1 MLNFEYKGISQGKY
15 VEGEIEALNN
25 AEAAHKLKD
34 KKVIITKL
42 KETKKKKVVTKKEK
56 TSFSFGTGIK
66 PQEILIFCKQFAT
79 MLRAGLPVLNTL
91 DMLEGQTS
99 RPPMKK
105 VISTIKKDLE
115 SGNALSKCFEKH
127 TKIFDTVVV
136 NLIKAGEASGKLD
149 TFLQKIVTN
158 LEKREKIKSQIKSA
172 LFYPGVLFSVAI
184 LVTVFMLM
192 NVVPT
197 FVNMYEGMG
206 MADDLPTPTAV
217 IMSMSEFV
225 RSSGGFFLLVFIISF
240 VFGFKFLIKKNYE
253 VRKNWH
259 RIMMKLPIFGNLIRK
274 SILAKVSL
282 VLGNLNQAGVDL
294 IESIDIAKSV
304 TDNVIVVE
312 ALERIKKGVFSG
324 ETLADLFNKEKIFPP
339 TFSQL
344 ISVGEQTGSL
354 DEMFGSVA
362 LYYEE
367 EFDVAVANLASL
379 IEPIMIVFMG
389 ITIGGL
395 MLAMYAPIFNV
406 GAIIGWLLVIL
417 GLIKIID
424 LFEDNLHNNKNI
436 KTLMRI

>member
-1 MLNFEYKGISQGKY
+1 MLNFEYKGISLGKY

-25 AEAAHKLKD
+25 AEAAHKLKEQ
-34 KKVIITKL
+34 KVIITKL
-42 KETKKKKVVTKKEK
+42 KEAKKKKVVTKKEK
-56 TSFSFGTGIK
+56 MSFSFGTGIK
-66 PQEILIFCKQFAT
+66 PQEIMIFCKQFAT

-91 DMLEGQTS
+91 EMLEGQTS
-99 RPPMKK
+99 GLPMKK
-105 VISTIKKDLE
+105 VIQTIKKDLE

-149 TFLQKIVTN
+149 TFLQKIVIN

-184 LVTVFMLM
+184 LVTIFMLM

-206 MADDLPTPTAV
+206 MADELPTPTAV
-217 IMSMSEFV
+217 IMAMSEFV
-225 RSSGGFFLLVFIISF
+225 RSSGGFFLLVFIVSF
-240 VFGFKFLIKKNYE
+240 VFGLKFLIRKNYE

-259 RIMMKLPIFGNLIRK
+259 RVVMKLPIFGNLIQK

-312 ALERIKKGVFSG
+312 ALENIKKGVFSG
-324 ETLADLFNKEKIFPP
+324 ESLTELFNKEKIFPT

-354 DEMFGSVA
+354 DEMFGSIA
-362 LYYEE
+362 IYYEE

-406 GAIIGWLLVIL
+406 GAIIG
-417 GLIKIID
+417 
-424 LFEDNLHNNKNI
+424 
-436 KTLMRI
+436 

>member
-225 RSSGGFFLLVFIISF
+225 RSSGGFFLLVFIIFF

-324 ETLADLFNKEKIFPP
+324 ETLTDLFNKEKIFPP

>member
-25 AEAAHKLKD
+25 AEAAHKLKEQ
-34 KKVIITKL
+34 KVIITKL
-42 KETKKKKVVTKKEK
+42 KEVKKKKVVTKKEK

-91 DMLEGQTS
+91 EMLEGQTK

-105 VISTIKKDLE
+105 VIQTIKKDLE
-115 SGNALSKCFEKH
+115 SGNALSKCFDKH
-127 TKIFDTVVV
+127 PKIFDTVVV

-149 TFLQKIVTN
+149 TFLQKIVIN

-172 LFYPGVLFSVAI
+172 LFYPAVLFSVAM

-197 FVNMYEGMG
+197 FVDMYENMGMG
-206 MADDLPTPTAV
+206 DDLPTPTAV

-225 RSSGGFFLLVFIISF
+225 RSSGGLFLLIFIILF
-240 VFGFKFLIKKNYE
+240 IVGFKYLISKNYN
-253 VRKNWH
+253 VKKGWH
-259 RIMMKLPIFGNLIRK
+259 QIMLKLPIFGNLINK

-304 TDNVIVVE
+304 TDNVVVIE
-312 ALERIKKGVFSG
+312 ALENIKKGVFSG
-324 ETLADLFNKEKIFPP
+324 ESLTDLFNKEKIFPA
-339 TFSQL
+339 TFTQL

-362 LYYEE
+362 IYYEE

-406 GAIIGWLLVIL
+406 GAVIG
-417 GLIKIID
+417 
-424 LFEDNLHNNKNI
+424 
-436 KTLMRI
+436 

>member
-25 AEAAHKLKD
+25 AEAAHILKD

-42 KETKKKKVVTKKEK
+42 KEAKKKKAVVKQEK

-66 PQEILIFCKQFAT
+66 AQEILIFCKQFAT

-91 DMLEGQTS
+91 EMLEDQTT

-105 VISTIKKDLE
+105 VIQTIKKDLE

-127 TKIFDTVVV
+127 PKIFDTVVV

-149 TFLQKIVTN
+149 TFLQKIVVS

-206 MADDLPTPTAV
+206 MGDDLPTPTAV

-225 RSSGGFFLLVFIISF
+225 RSSGGFFLLIFIISF
-240 VFGFKFLIKKNYE
+240 IFGFKFLISKNYNIKK
-253 VRKNWH
+253 VWH
-259 RIMMKLPIFGNLIRK
+259 KIMLKLPVFGNLINK

-304 TDNVIVVE
+304 TDNVIVIE
-312 ALERIKKGVFSG
+312 ALENIKKGVFSG
-324 ETLADLFNKEKIFPP
+324 ETLTDLFNKEKIFPP

-362 LYYEE
+362 IYYEE

-406 GAIIGWLLVIL
+406 GAII
-417 GLIKIID
+417 
-424 LFEDNLHNNKNI
+424 N
-436 KTLMRI
+436 

>member
-1 MLNFEYKGISQGKY
+1 MLNFEYKGISYGKY

-25 AEAAHKLKD
+25 AEAAHKLKEQ
-34 KKVIITKL
+34 KVIITKL
-42 KETKKKKVVTKKEK
+42 KEAKKKKAVVKKEK
-56 TSFSFGTGIK
+56 KSFSFGTGIK
-66 PQEILIFCKQFAT
+66 AQEILIFCKQFAT

-91 DMLEGQTS
+91 EMLEGQTT

-105 VISTIKKDLE
+105 VIQTIKKDLE

-127 TKIFDTVVV
+127 PKIFDTVVV

-149 TFLQKIVTN
+149 TFLQKIVVS

-206 MADDLPTPTAV
+206 MGDDLPTPTAV

-225 RSSGGFFLLVFIISF
+225 RSSGGLFLLIFIILF
-240 VFGFKFLIKKNYE
+240 VVGFKYLMTKNYN
-253 VRKNWH
+253 VKKAWH
-259 RIMMKLPIFGNLIRK
+259 KTMLKLPVFGNLINK

-304 TDNVIVVE
+304 TDNVVVIE
-312 ALERIKKGVFSG
+312 SLENIKKGVFSG
-324 ETLADLFNKEKIFPP
+324 ETLTDLFGKEKIFPP

-362 LYYEE
+362 IYYEE

-406 GAIIGWLLVIL
+406 GAII
-417 GLIKIID
+417 
-424 LFEDNLHNNKNI
+424 N
-436 KTLMRI
+436 

>member
-1 MLNFEYKGISQGKY
+1 MINFAYKGISLGKY

-25 AEAAHKLKD
+25 TEAAHKLKEQ
-34 KKVIITKL
+34 KVIITNL
-42 KETKKKKVVTKKEK
+42 KESKKKVPFVKKER
-56 TSFSFGTGIK
+56 TPITFGTGIK
-66 PQEILIFCKQFAT
+66 AQEILIFCKQFGT

-91 DMLEGQTS
+91 EMLEGQTK

-105 VISTIKKDLE
+105 VIQTIKKDLE

-127 TKIFDTVVV
+127 PKVFDTVVV

-149 TFLQKIVTN
+149 TFLTKIVIN

-184 LVTVFMLM
+184 LVTIFMLT

-206 MADDLPTPTAV
+206 MSDDLPTPTAV
-217 IMSMSEFV
+217 IMAMSEFV
-225 RSSGGFFLLVFIISF
+225 SSWKGVFLLIFLILF
-240 VFGFKFLIKKNYE
+240 VVGFKFLISKNY
-253 VRKNWH
+253 KIKKKWH
-259 RIMMKLPIFGNLIRK
+259 QVMLKLPIFGNLINK

-304 TDNVIVVE
+304 TDNVVIIE
-312 ALERIKKGVFSG
+312 ALENIKKGVFSG
-324 ETLADLFNKEKIFPP
+324 RSLTELFNKETIFPA
-339 TFSQL
+339 TFTQL

-354 DEMFGSVA
+354 DEMFTSIA
-362 LYYEE
+362 IYYEE
-367 EFDVAVANLASL
+367 EFDVAVSNLASL

-406 GAIIGWLLVIL
+406 GAIIG
-417 GLIKIID
+417 
-424 LFEDNLHNNKNI
+424 
-436 KTLMRI
+436 

>member
-1 MLNFEYKGISQGKY
+1 MLNFQYKGISQGKY

-25 AEAAHKLKD
+25 AEAAHKLKE

-42 KETKKKKVVTKKEK
+42 QEAKKKKVVTKKEK
-56 TSFSFGTGIK
+56 TSFTFGTGVK
-66 PQEILIFCKQFAT
+66 AQEILIFCKQFAT
-79 MLRAGLPVLNTL
+79 MMRAGLPVLNTL
-91 DMLEGQTS
+91 EMLEGQTK

-105 VISTIKKDLE
+105 IIQTIKKDLE
-115 SGNALSKCFEKH
+115 SGNSLAKCFEKH
-127 TKIFDTVVV
+127 PKIFDTVVV

-149 TFLQKIVTN
+149 TFLQKIVIN

-184 LVTVFMLM
+184 MVTVFMLM

-197 FVNMYEGMG
+197 FVDMYENMG
-206 MADDLPTPTAV
+206 MKDDLPTPTAV

-225 RSSGGFFLLVFIISF
+225 RSSGGLFLLIFIILS
-240 VFGFKFLIKKNYE
+240 VVGFKYLMSKNYN
-253 VRKNWH
+253 VKKTWH
-259 RIMMKLPIFGNLIRK
+259 QIMLKLPIFGNLINK

-304 TDNVIVVE
+304 TDNVIVIE
-312 ALERIKKGVFSG
+312 ALENIKKGVFSG
-324 ETLADLFNKEKIFPP
+324 ETLTDLFNKEKIFPA

-354 DEMFGSVA
+354 DEMFGSIA
-362 LYYEE
+362 IYYEE

-406 GAIIGWLLVIL
+406 GAIIG
-417 GLIKIID
+417 
-424 LFEDNLHNNKNI
+424 
-436 KTLMRI
+436 

>member
-34 KKVIITKL
+34 QKVIITKL
-42 KETKKKKVVTKKEK
+42 KEAKKKKTVTKKEK
-56 TSFSFGTGIK
+56 KSFTFGTGIK
-66 PQEILIFCKQFAT
+66 AQEILIFCKQFAT

-91 DMLEGQTS
+91 EMLEGQTT

-105 VISTIKKDLE
+105 VIQTIKKDLE

-127 TKIFDTVVV
+127 PKIFDTVVV

-149 TFLQKIVTN
+149 TFLQKIVVS

-206 MADDLPTPTAV
+206 MGDDLPTPTAV

-225 RSSGGFFLLVFIISF
+225 RSSGGFFLLIFLIFF
-240 VFGFKFLIKKNYE
+240 VVGFKYLISKNYN
-253 VRKNWH
+253 VKKAWH
-259 RIMMKLPIFGNLIRK
+259 KTMLKLPVFGNLINK

-304 TDNVIVVE
+304 TDNVVVVE
-312 ALERIKKGVFSG
+312 SLENIKKGVFSG
-324 ETLADLFNKEKIFPP
+324 ETLTDLFGKEKIFPP

-362 LYYEE
+362 IYYEE

-406 GAIIGWLLVIL
+406 GAII
-417 GLIKIID
+417 
-424 LFEDNLHNNKNI
+424 N
-436 KTLMRI
+436 

>member
-1 MLNFEYKGISQGKY
+1 MINFAYKGISLGKY

-25 AEAAHKLKD
+25 TEAAHKLKEQ
-34 KKVIITKL
+34 KVIITNL
-42 KETKKKKVVTKKEK
+42 KESKKKVPLVKKER
-56 TSFSFGTGIK
+56 TPITFGTGIK
-66 PQEILIFCKQFAT
+66 AQEILIFCKQFGT

-91 DMLEGQTS
+91 EMLEGQTK

-105 VISTIKKDLE
+105 VIQTIKKDLE

-127 TKIFDTVVV
+127 PKVFDTVVV

-149 TFLQKIVTN
+149 TFLTKIVIN

-184 LVTVFMLM
+184 LVTIFMLT

-206 MADDLPTPTAV
+206 MSDDLPTPTAV
-217 IMSMSEFV
+217 IMAMSEFV
-225 RSSGGFFLLVFIISF
+225 SSWKGVFLLIFLILF
-240 VFGFKFLIKKNYE
+240 VVGFKFLISKNYNI
-253 VRKNWH
+253 KKKWH
-259 RIMMKLPIFGNLIRK
+259 QIMLKLPIFGNLINK
-274 SILAKVSL
+274 SILAKISL

-304 TDNVIVVE
+304 TDNVVIIE
-312 ALERIKKGVFSG
+312 ALENIKKGVFSG
-324 ETLADLFNKEKIFPP
+324 RSLTELFNKETIFPA
-339 TFSQL
+339 TFTQL

-354 DEMFGSVA
+354 DEMFGSIA
-362 LYYEE
+362 IYYEE
-367 EFDVAVANLASL
+367 EFDVAVSNLASL

-406 GAIIGWLLVIL
+406 GAIIG
-417 GLIKIID
+417 
-424 LFEDNLHNNKNI
+424 
-436 KTLMRI
+436 

>member
-1 MLNFEYKGISQGKY
+1 MLNFQYKGISQGKY

-25 AEAAHKLKD
+25 AEAAHKLKE

-42 KETKKKKVVTKKEK
+42 KEAKKKKVVTKKEK
-56 TSFSFGTGIK
+56 TSFTFGTGVK
-66 PQEILIFCKQFAT
+66 AQEILIFCKQFAT
-79 MLRAGLPVLNTL
+79 MMRAGLPVLNTL
-91 DMLEGQTS
+91 EMLEGQTK

-105 VISTIKKDLE
+105 IIQTIKKDLE
-115 SGNALSKCFEKH
+115 SGNSLAKCFEKH
-127 TKIFDTVVV
+127 PKIFDTVVV
-136 NLIKAGEASGKLD
+136 NLVKAGEASGKLD
-149 TFLQKIVTN
+149 TFLQKIVIN

-172 LFYPGVLFSVAI
+172 LFYPAVLFSVAI
-184 LVTVFMLM
+184 MVTVFMLM

-197 FVNMYEGMG
+197 FVRMYEGMG
-206 MADDLPTPTAV
+206 AKELPTPTAV

-225 RSSGGFFLLVFIISF
+225 RSAGGLFLLIFIILF
-240 VFGFKFLIKKNYE
+240 VVGFKYLMSKNYY
-253 VRKNWH
+253 VKKGWH
-259 RIMMKLPIFGNLIRK
+259 QIMLKLPIFGNLIQK

-304 TDNVIVVE
+304 TDNVIVIE
-312 ALERIKKGVFSG
+312 ALENIKKGVFSG
-324 ETLADLFNKEKIFPP
+324 ETLTDLFNKEKIFPA

-354 DEMFGSVA
+354 DEMFGSIA
-362 LYYEE
+362 IYYEE

-406 GAIIGWLLVIL
+406 GAIIG
-417 GLIKIID
+417 
-424 LFEDNLHNNKNI
+424 
-436 KTLMRI
+436 

>member
-1 MLNFEYKGISQGKY
+1 MLNFEYKGISLGKY

-25 AEAAHKLKD
+25 AEAAHKLKE

-42 KETKKKKVVTKKEK
+42 KEAKKKKVVSKKEK
-56 TSFSFGTGIK
+56 TPISFGTGIK

-91 DMLEGQTS
+91 EMLEGQTS

-105 VISTIKKDLE
+105 VIATIKKDLE

-149 TFLQKIVTN
+149 TFLQKIVIN

-172 LFYPGVLFSVAI
+172 LFYPGVLFSVAV

-240 VFGFKFLIKKNYE
+240 VVGFKFLIKKNYE

-259 RIMMKLPIFGNLIRK
+259 RVTLKLPIFGNLIQK

-312 ALERIKKGVFSG
+312 ALENIKKGVFSG
-324 ETLADLFNKEKIFPP
+324 ESLTDLFNKEKIFPP

-354 DEMFGSVA
+354 DEMFTSIA
-362 LYYEE
+362 IYYEE

-406 GAIIGWLLVIL
+406 GAIIG
-417 GLIKIID
+417 G
-424 LFEDNLHNNKNI
+424 
-436 KTLMRI
+436 

>member
-25 AEAAHKLKD
+25 AEAAQKLKD
-34 KKVIITKL
+34 QKVIITKL
-42 KETKKKKVVTKKEK
+42 KEAKKKKLVSKKEK

-66 PQEILIFCKQFAT
+66 AQEILIFCKQFAT

-91 DMLEGQTS
+91 EMLEGQTT

-105 VISTIKKDLE
+105 VIQNIKKDLE

-127 TKIFDTVVV
+127 PKIFDTVVV

-149 TFLQKIVTN
+149 TFLQKIVIS

-206 MADDLPTPTAV
+206 MGDDLPTPTAV

-225 RSSGGFFLLVFIISF
+225 RSSGGLFLLIFIILF
-240 VFGFKFLIKKNYE
+240 VVGFKYLISKNYG
-253 VRKNWH
+253 VKKAWH
-259 RIMMKLPIFGNLIRK
+259 QIMLKLPVFGNLINK

-304 TDNVIVVE
+304 TDNVIVIE
-312 ALERIKKGVFSG
+312 ALENIKKGVFSG
-324 ETLADLFNKEKIFPP
+324 ETLTDLFNKEKIFPP

-362 LYYEE
+362 IYYEE

-406 GAIIGWLLVIL
+406 GAIIG
-417 GLIKIID
+417 
-424 LFEDNLHNNKNI
+424 
-436 KTLMRI
+436 

>member
-34 KKVIITKL
+34 QKVIITKL
-42 KETKKKKVVTKKEK
+42 KEAKKKKTVVKKEK
-56 TSFSFGTGIK
+56 KSFSFGTGIK
-66 PQEILIFCKQFAT
+66 AQEILIFCKQFAT

-91 DMLEGQTS
+91 EMLEGQTTK
-99 RPPMKK
+99 PPMKK
-105 VISTIKKDLE
+105 VIQTIKKDLE

-127 TKIFDTVVV
+127 PKIFDTVVV

-149 TFLQKIVTN
+149 TFLQKIVTS

-206 MADDLPTPTAV
+206 MGDDLPTPTAV
-217 IMSMSEFV
+217 IMSMSEFI
-225 RSSGGFFLLVFIISF
+225 RSSGGFFLLVFLILF
-240 VFGFKFLIKKNYE
+240 VVGFKYLISKNYN
-253 VRKNWH
+253 VKKAWH
-259 RIMMKLPIFGNLIRK
+259 KTMLKLPVFGNLINK

-304 TDNVIVVE
+304 TDNVVVVE
-312 ALERIKKGVFSG
+312 SLENIKKGVFSG
-324 ETLADLFNKEKIFPP
+324 ETLTDLFGKEKIFPP

-362 LYYEE
+362 IYYEE

-406 GAIIGWLLVIL
+406 GAIIG
-417 GLIKIID
+417 
-424 LFEDNLHNNKNI
+424 
-436 KTLMRI
+436 

>member
-1 MLNFEYKGISQGKY
+1 
-15 VEGEIEALNN
+15 
-25 AEAAHKLKD
+25 
-34 KKVIITKL
+34 
-42 KETKKKKVVTKKEK
+42 
-56 TSFSFGTGIK
+56 
-66 PQEILIFCKQFAT
+66 

-105 VISTIKKDLE
+105 VIATIKKDLE

-149 TFLQKIVTN
+149 TFLQKIVIN

-184 LVTVFMLM
+184 MVTVFMLM

-197 FVNMYEGMG
+197 FAKMYKDMG
-206 MADDLPTPTAV
+206 AKELPTPTAV

-225 RSSGGFFLLVFIISF
+225 RSWSGLFLLIFIITF
-240 VFGFKFLIKKNYE
+240 VVGFKFLVKKNYE

-259 RIMMKLPIFGNLIRK
+259 RVTLKLPIFGNLIQK

-312 ALERIKKGVFSG
+312 ALENIKKGVFSG
-324 ETLADLFNKEKIFPP
+324 ESLTDLFNKEKIFPP

-354 DEMFGSVA
+354 DEMFNSIA
-362 LYYEE
+362 MYYEE

-406 GAIIGWLLVIL
+406 GAIIG
-417 GLIKIID
+417 
-424 LFEDNLHNNKNI
+424 
-436 KTLMRI
+436 

>member
-1 MLNFEYKGISQGKY
+1 MINFEYKGISAGKY

-25 AEAAHKLKD
+25 AEAAHKLKEQ
-34 KKVIITKL
+34 KVIITKL
-42 KETKKKKVVTKKEK
+42 KEAKKKKVAVKKEK
-56 TSFSFGTGIK
+56 TSFTFGTGIK
-66 PQEILIFCKQFAT
+66 AQEILIFCKQFAT

-91 DMLEGQTS
+91 EMLEGQTT

-105 VISTIKKDLE
+105 VIATIKKDLE

-127 TKIFDTVVV
+127 PKIFDTVVV

-149 TFLQKIVTN
+149 TFLQKIVIS

-206 MADDLPTPTAV
+206 MGDDLPTPTAV

-225 RSSGGFFLLVFIISF
+225 RSSGGLFLLIFIILF
-240 VFGFKFLIKKNYE
+240 IVGFKYLISKNYN
-253 VRKNWH
+253 VKKGWH
-259 RIMMKLPIFGNLIRK
+259 KIMLKLPVFGNLINK

-304 TDNVIVVE
+304 TDNVVVIE
-312 ALERIKKGVFSG
+312 ALENIKKGVFSG
-324 ETLADLFNKEKIFPP
+324 ETLTDLFNKEKIFPP

-362 LYYEE
+362 IYYEE

-406 GAIIGWLLVIL
+406 GAIIG
-417 GLIKIID
+417 
-424 LFEDNLHNNKNI
+424 
-436 KTLMRI
+436 

>member
-91 DMLEGQTS
+91 DMLEGQTL

-115 SGNALSKCFEKH
+115 AGNALSKCFEKH

-225 RSSGGFFLLVFIISF
+225 RSSGGFFLLVFIVSF

-362 LYYEE
+362 IYYEE

-406 GAIIGWLLVIL
+406 GAIIG
-417 GLIKIID
+417 
-424 LFEDNLHNNKNI
+424 
-436 KTLMRI
+436 

>member
-1 MLNFEYKGISQGKY
+1 MINFAYKGISLGKY

-25 AEAAHKLKD
+25 TEAAHKLKEQ
-34 KKVIITKL
+34 KVIITNL
-42 KETKKKKVVTKKEK
+42 KESKKKVPFVKKER
-56 TSFSFGTGIK
+56 TPITFGTGIK
-66 PQEILIFCKQFAT
+66 AQEILIFCKQFGT

-91 DMLEGQTS
+91 EMLEGQTK

-105 VISTIKKDLE
+105 VIQTIKKDLE

-127 TKIFDTVVV
+127 PKVFDTVVV

-149 TFLQKIVTN
+149 TFLTKIVIN

-184 LVTVFMLM
+184 LVTIFMLT

-206 MADDLPTPTAV
+206 MSDDLPTPTAV
-217 IMSMSEFV
+217 IMAMSEFV
-225 RSSGGFFLLVFIISF
+225 SSWKGVFLLIFLILF
-240 VFGFKFLIKKNYE
+240 VVGFKFLISKNYNI
-253 VRKNWH
+253 KKKWH
-259 RIMMKLPIFGNLIRK
+259 QVMLKLPIFGNLINK

-304 TDNVIVVE
+304 TDNVVIIE
-312 ALERIKKGVFSG
+312 ALENIKKGVFSG
-324 ETLADLFNKEKIFPP
+324 RSLTELFNKETIFPA
-339 TFSQL
+339 TFTQL

-354 DEMFGSVA
+354 DEMFSSIA
-362 LYYEE
+362 IYYEE
-367 EFDVAVANLASL
+367 EFDVAVSNLASL

-406 GAIIGWLLVIL
+406 GAIIG
-417 GLIKIID
+417 
-424 LFEDNLHNNKNI
+424 
-436 KTLMRI
+436 

>member
-1 MLNFEYKGISQGKY
+1 MLNFQYKGISQGKY
-15 VEGEIEALNN
+15 IEGEIEALNN
-25 AEAAHKLKD
+25 AEAAHKLKE

-42 KETKKKKVVTKKEK
+42 QEAKKKKVVTKKEK
-56 TSFSFGTGIK
+56 TSFTFGTGVK
-66 PQEILIFCKQFAT
+66 AQEILIFCKQFAT
-79 MLRAGLPVLNTL
+79 MMRAGLPVLNTL
-91 DMLEGQTS
+91 EMLEGQTK

-105 VISTIKKDLE
+105 IIQTIKKDLE
-115 SGNALSKCFEKH
+115 SGNSLAKCFEKH
-127 TKIFDTVVV
+127 PKIFDTVVV

-149 TFLQKIVTN
+149 TFLQKIVIN

-172 LFYPGVLFSVAI
+172 LFYPAVLFSVAI
-184 LVTVFMLM
+184 MVTVFMLM

-197 FVNMYEGMG
+197 FVNMYESMG
-206 MADDLPTPTAV
+206 MKDDLPTPTAV

-225 RSSGGFFLLVFIISF
+225 RSSGGLFLLIFIILS
-240 VFGFKFLIKKNYE
+240 VVGFKYLMSKNYI
-253 VRKNWH
+253 VKKTWH
-259 RIMMKLPIFGNLIRK
+259 QIMLKLPIFGNLINK

-304 TDNVIVVE
+304 TDNVIVIE
-312 ALERIKKGVFSG
+312 ALENIKKGVFSG
-324 ETLADLFNKEKIFPP
+324 ETLTDLFNKEKIFPA

-354 DEMFGSVA
+354 DEMFGSIA
-362 LYYEE
+362 IYYEE

-406 GAIIGWLLVIL
+406 GAIIG
-417 GLIKIID
+417 
-424 LFEDNLHNNKNI
+424 
-436 KTLMRI
+436 